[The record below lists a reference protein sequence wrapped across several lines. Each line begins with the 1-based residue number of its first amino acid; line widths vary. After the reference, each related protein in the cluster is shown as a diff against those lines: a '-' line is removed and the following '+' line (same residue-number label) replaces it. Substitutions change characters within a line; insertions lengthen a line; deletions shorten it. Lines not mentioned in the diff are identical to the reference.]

1 MPLRAPRLGLRLQ
14 LADLAHLVLSR
25 THTQGSAHASASPPL
40 FYFIFP
46 HRASPH
52 ASPRSIQHATCS
64 MHRASCIMH
73 HASRPPALPRT
84 TTTPS
89 IGRSKERQRPRSM
102 QHATCSMPNAACN
115 EVAPEADEL
124 AVRREYRGRGLSRAS
139 PRGRPACRMLHV
151 ACCMLPI
158 AEAAKHATCDM

>member
-1 MPLRAPRLGLRLQ
+1 MFIQTQDTPNPATLKFIPGVPVMAQGTADFADSDSADKSPL
-14 LADLAHLVLSR
+14 
-25 THTQGSAHASASPPL
+25 ASC
-40 FYFIFP
+40 
-46 HRASPH
+46 
-52 ASPRSIQHATCS
+52 ATCS
-64 MHRASCIMH
+64 MQRASCIMQ
-73 HASRPPALPRT
+73 HAPRPPALPRT

-102 QHATCSMPNAACN
+102 QHVTCSMPNAACN

-124 AVRREYRGRGLSRAS
+124 AVRREHRGRGLSRAS